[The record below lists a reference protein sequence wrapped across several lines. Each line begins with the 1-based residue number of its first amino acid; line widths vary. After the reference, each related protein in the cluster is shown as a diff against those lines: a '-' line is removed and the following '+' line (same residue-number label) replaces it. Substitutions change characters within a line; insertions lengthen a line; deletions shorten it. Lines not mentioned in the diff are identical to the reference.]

1 MLLGMQVKRCPFC
14 RRDLEPA
21 AFASDS
27 RFADGCSPRCQDCA
41 AGLRQ
46 AAPEAQGDTPASPVG
61 ENPWIVAKRLR
72 WALRRVRLPNRRRA
86 RKLVESAL
94 RSGDLVR
101 QPCELGLPGC
111 EHEPVEAHHRSYDVG
126 KELEIVWVCKPCH
139 DQLTAP
145 VLAESNANRR

>member
-1 MLLGMQVKRCPFC
+1 MKHCSFC
-14 RRDLEPA
+14 HRDLAPA
-21 AFASDS
+21 SFATDP
-27 RFADGCSPRCQDCA
+27 RFADGHAPRCRDCA

-46 AAPEAQGDTPASPVG
+46 AAPAPQGATPSAPVG
-61 ENPWIVAKRLR
+61 ENPWIEAKRLR
-72 WALRRVRLPNRRRA
+72 WALRRTRLPNRRRA

-94 RSGDLVR
+94 RSGALTR

-111 EHEPVEAHHRSYDVG
+111 ASEPVEAHHRSYEQG

-145 VLAESNANRR
+145 VLAEANASRRM